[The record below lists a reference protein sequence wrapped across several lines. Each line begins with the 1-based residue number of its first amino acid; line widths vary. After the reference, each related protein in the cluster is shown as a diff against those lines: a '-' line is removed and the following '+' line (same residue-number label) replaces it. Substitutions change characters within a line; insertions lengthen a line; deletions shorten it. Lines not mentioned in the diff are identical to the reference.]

1 MHKTNIQGNQEQRP
15 QYPRLNGRSTWNN
28 LEGGLG
34 FYAGILGDMYV
45 LREGTPPN
53 KGKQG
58 KTRKNKGKQG
68 KPRKTRKTKENQGGQ
83 GETKGIKGKSSSPNE
98 IRGISGIRI
107 TSKQWDSPIQIRIL
121 WVWGYVYV
129 WVCVS
134 LGDGGSVGSQGKR
147 TAAMAWGRSRWS
159 SVHVL
164 LWR

>member
-1 MHKTNIQGNQEQRP
+1 MFCGRGHLQTRENKGNQGE
-15 QYPRLNGRSTWNN
+15 
-28 LEGGLG
+28 
-34 FYAGILGDMYV
+34 
-45 LREGTPPN
+45 
-53 KGKQG
+53 
-58 KTRKNKGKQG
+58 
-68 KPRKTRKTKENQGGQ
+68 TRKTKVKTR
-83 GETKGIKGKSSSPNE
+83 ETKGKSSSPNE

-134 LGDGGSVGSQGKR
+134 LGDGGSVGSQGER
-147 TAAMAWGRSRWS
+147 AAAMAWGRSRWS

>member
-1 MHKTNIQGNQEQRP
+1 MFC
-15 QYPRLNGRSTWNN
+15 GRGH
-28 LEGGLG
+28 L
-34 FYAGILGDMYV
+34 
-45 LREGTPPN
+45 
-53 KGKQG
+53 Q
-58 KTRKNKGKQG
+58 TRKNKEK
-68 KPRKTRKTKENQGGQ
+68 QGGQ